1 MVEPW
6 WGLSCLFGGWWNGTE
21 VPLYVSLMMQGKFFI
36 PNCKL
41 PSRQIPTKKHQLPNP
56 AVQLWPLWRTAVTR
70 TRKSMV
76 HRFGN
81 VERSGKWGESWRV
94 PSVFRVSARPSRG
107 GTGFNVHNRLALG
120 ASGRRRAEGCSL
132 WFFRGGKLATHLSR
146 EEEGGTLPLNGI
158 LN

>member
-94 PSVFRVSARPSRG
+94 PSVFESIGATEPWGHRVQCPQPPGFGSQRQKTCRG
-107 GTGFNVHNRLALG
+107 MFFMVLQ
-120 ASGRRRAEGCSL
+120 RRKVGDPPFS
-132 WFFRGGKLATHLSR
+132 
-146 EEEGGTLPLNGI
+146 
-158 LN
+158 